1 MKQYKITLPKS
12 WSEVS
17 ISAFEELQA
26 FIKTLKKDDNIYS
39 TDIRMFSI
47 LSGVPYETLK
57 DMDTNSYNECSR
69 TLAFMSEPPK
79 LYAPKTVYMLD
90 NKPYKAYL
98 GPAQWTAA
106 QFIDFKTVASNE
118 SLTHRTARIIACFM
132 SPQDCSYG
140 YGYDPEEL
148 VLTIAEHMSVE
159 EALSLSN
166 FFTIEFRAFAGA
178 TLQSLEKRLRK
189 SLRKEIPQQELNS
202 LLEKLKA
209 ARDSISGSGLSR

>member
-1 MKQYKITLPKS
+1 MEQYKITLPKS

-26 FIKTLKKDDNIYS
+26 FLKTLKKDDNVYK
-39 TDIRMFSI
+39 TNIRMFSI

-57 DMDTNSYNECSR
+57 NMDTNSYNECSK
-69 TLAFMSEPPK
+69 TLSFMNEPPK
-79 LYAPKTVYMLD
+79 LYAPKTTYMLD

-106 QFIDFKTVASNE
+106 QFIDFKTVASND
-118 SLTHRTARIIACFM
+118 SLNHKTSRIIACFM
-132 SPQDCSYG
+132 SPEDCSYG

-148 VLTIAEHMSVE
+148 VNTIAEHMSVE

-178 TLQSLEKRLRK
+178 TLQFLEKKLQK
-189 SLRKEIPQQELNS
+189 SLSKEIPQQELSS

-209 ARDSISGSGLSR
+209 ARDSISGSGLS